1 MDKESLKEYRELVT
15 QKAKQLW
22 ENLSE
27 EAKWAKEVTEIRL
40 QMEFLEAKQDRLFKD
55 YGKAVFLSGQCEGK
69 AVDGILKEIEAIEG
83 ELQKKYLALQ
93 KLKSSS

>member
-15 QKAKQLW
+15 QKAKMLW

-69 AVDGILKEIEAIEG
+69 AVDTILKEIEAIEG

-93 KLKSSS
+93 KLKSNS